1 MKTIIELR
9 EEAIKEDKN
18 PEFYLYQLLEQ
29 KDKEIERLNNIIFE
43 AIDKAKTMKASMLLD
58 AVDGI
63 DIDSQF
69 VHALFEL
76 IDFLEKE
83 LKEGK

>member
-1 MKTIIELR
+1 
-9 EEAIKEDKN
+9 
-18 PEFYLYQLLEQ
+18 
-29 KDKEIERLNNIIFE
+29 
-43 AIDKAKTMKASMLLD
+43 MKASMLLD